1 MFTTPKYASPDK
13 ALEITNS
20 NKKHIIIDVRTTSE
34 YKNEHIINAINV
46 PLENIENEIEH
57 LADKKDLI
65 LVYCKTG
72 MRSNMAA
79 TKLTEMGYE
88 NTTDIGG
95 IVSWKGEIVTE

>member
-1 MFTTPKYASPDK
+1 MFTPPKYASPEK
-13 ALEITNS
+13 ALEISKS
-20 NKKHIIIDVRTTSE
+20 NQKHIIIDVRTTAE
-34 YKNEHIINAINV
+34 YKTSHIKNAINI
-46 PLENIENEIEH
+46 PIENIENEIKH